1 MIRAVATAI
10 ALLLAGTPILAQTR
24 DQGAPTAPVREDIR
38 AIHEALLLPEL
49 IAISVREGEEY
60 GQDLAEQIFGPSP
73 VPAEWTEVVAAI
85 YDPAHLEERIL
96 GSLAEE
102 IEPEDATAIRAF
114 LEAEP
119 GRSLFARELAARDAM
134 ADEEVEQ
141 AAREAAAVALAGEDD
156 ARVELLRRY
165 AEANDLVETNVANAM
180 NQNYAYMM
188 GLMDGD
194 ALPGDM
200 TEADILS
207 DIWAT
212 EGQIRAD
219 TVEWL
224 YAFLLQ
230 AYGDAPE
237 ADLEALIAFSET
249 EAGRV
254 LNRAVFQAFDQR
266 YSEISR
272 ALGIA
277 AARYLT
283 TEAL

>member
-1 MIRAVATAI
+1 MIRPAATAL
-10 ALLLAGTPILAQTR
+10 ALLLAAPAFAQTAER
-24 DQGAPTAPVREDIR
+24 PSAADAVTEDIR
-38 AIHEALLLPEL
+38 AIHEALYLPEL

-60 GQDLAEQIFGPSP
+60 GQNLAAQIFGPSP
-73 VPAEWTEVVAAI
+73 VPPEWTEIVSAI
-85 YDPAHLEERIL
+85 YDPAHMEAEILASLSASLEPQDR
-96 GSLAEE
+96 A
-102 IEPEDATAIRAF
+102 AIRSF

-119 GRSLFARELAARDAM
+119 GRSLFARELAAR
-134 ADEEVEQ
+134 EVMSDGEAEQ
-141 AAREAAAVALAGEDD
+141 AAREAAAVALASEESPLLE
-156 ARVELLRRY
+156 RLRRY

-180 NQNYAYMM
+180 NQNYAYMT
-188 GLMDGD
+188 GLMDGG

-207 DIWAT
+207 DIWAS

-224 YAFLLQ
+224 YAFLLE
-230 AYGDAPE
+230 AYGDTPD
-237 ADLEALIAFSET
+237 ADLEVLIAFSET
-249 EAGRV
+249 PAGQA

-266 YSEISR
+266 YSDISR